1 MKKLVALVFVAL
13 LAGCQTTVTSTT
25 QNNYTP
31 KFVVDYQKCGADP
44 AVSTPGAVSF
54 GTNTCNAGRV
64 VSDQA
69 YKNISKIT
77 ATVDLSRATSN
88 FVNHTFYMVS
98 NPTNPARSNSGN
110 DYCDAGG
117 NLDSQSCREIDI
129 FESNANAVIQT
140 TIHTGGGGAS
150 GPQRF
155 ELSYTD
161 KALNTSCYDS
171 SKMSDDPAA
180 GSHKLAG
187 IIDITKPVQLTVNF
201 TYDKVKKSFAEYL
214 DSITDEKYSDTPTYK
229 VTYTQGSN
237 SVVVYDS
244 TVGSGYSGSGAVD
257 MKDLTTSMA
266 NGYWL
271 HASIWQSDSGPGWS
285 PGSPQGWWNGS
296 CGWDGMCGSTTLFS
310 ITDVTVTAD

>member
-1 MKKLVALVFVAL
+1 VKKLVALVFVAL
-13 LAGCQTTVTSTT
+13 LAGCQTTVTSTA

-98 NPTNPARSNSGN
+98 NPTNPTRSNSGDN
-110 DYCDAGG
+110 YCDAGG

-161 KALNTSCYDS
+161 NALNTSCYDS
-171 SKMSDDPAA
+171 SKMSNDPAA

-187 IIDITKPVQLTVNF
+187 IIDITKPVQMTADF
-201 TYDKVKKSFAEYL
+201 TYG
-214 DSITDEKYSDTPTYK
+214 DTPTYK
-229 VTYTQGSN
+229 VTYTQDGN

-244 TVGSGYSGSGAVD
+244 SNGSGYNGSTSID
-257 MKDLTTSMA
+257 MTDVTTSM
-266 NGYWL
+266 NDGYWL

-285 PGSPQGWWNGS
+285 PGSPQGWWKGS
-296 CGWDGMCGSTTLFS
+296 CGWDGMCGSTTSFS
-310 ITDVTVTAD
+310 ITNVTVTAD

>member
-31 KFVVDYQKCGADP
+31 KFVVDYQKCGDDP

-98 NPTNPARSNSGN
+98 NPTNPARSNSGDN
-110 DYCDAGG
+110 YCDAGG

-161 KALNTSCYDS
+161 KALNTSCYNS

-187 IIDITKPVQLTVNF
+187 IIDITKPVQMTADF
-201 TYDKVKKSFAEYL
+201 TYG
-214 DSITDEKYSDTPTYK
+214 DTPTYK
-229 VTYTQGSN
+229 VTYTQDEN

-244 TVGSGYSGSGAVD
+244 SNGSGYNGSTKID
-257 MKDLTTSMA
+257 MTDVTTSMA

-296 CGWDGMCGSTTLFS
+296 CGWDGMCGSTTSFS
-310 ITDVTVTAD
+310 ITNVTVTAD